1 MRPSALP
8 KLNVALKTDSMSPDQ
23 YSDMWD
29 SPVSITSSHSRA
41 SSGASDCDS
50 PLTQNS
56 SYHEHTRFPSSGS
69 ATTMSPPTYEYSEDS
84 PTRVQKTTTLDD
96 LVEDPYERDDEL
108 DLCHQDS
115 ITLCECKYH
124 VIAAVKNTSDEHRR
138 APASIFLSFCHR
150 PPQPRLLARRRVQ
163 QRWGSHSA

>member
-8 KLNVALKTDSMSPDQ
+8 KLNVALKTDSMSPEQ

-56 SYHEHTRFPSSGS
+56 SFHEHNRFPGSSS
-69 ATTMSPPTYEYSEDS
+69 SMTTSVPVYEYVEES

-96 LVEDPYERDDEL
+96 LVEDPFERDDEL
-108 DLCHQDS
+108 ELCCQDS
-115 ITLCECKYH
+115 VTQHMCECKYH
-124 VIAAVKNTSDEHRR
+124 LTAPIGEH
-138 APASIFLSFCHR
+138 I
-150 PPQPRLLARRRVQ
+150 
-163 QRWGSHSA
+163 